1 MADKKGT
8 AKTALGWTAGNG
20 AGVREG
26 SPRQDLFPIEYV
38 KDFNATQAAIR
49 CGYSARSARQT
60 GSDLLAKPAIKAEI
74 ERLQEEARKRN
85 ELTVEEID
93 RRLCYL
99 VRFSLKDYFHADGT
113 QKTIEELTPEQ
124 AACVKEYSVVG
135 TKESPRVVPTKFID
149 PLQSLRTAI
158 QRFGMQKDPGA
169 ETEAYTFENW
179 LRRIRAADER
189 SKE

>member
-1 MADKKGT
+1 MADKKGM
-8 AKTALGWTAGNG
+8 AKRSVGWTAGNG

-26 SPRQDLFPIEYV
+26 SPRQDLFPLEYM
-38 KDFNATQAAIR
+38 KDLNATQAAIR
-49 CGYSARSARQT
+49 CGYSERSARQT

-74 ERLQEEARKRN
+74 ERLQEEARKKN

-99 VRFSLKDYFHADGT
+99 VRFNLKDFFHPGGT
-113 QKTIEELTPEQ
+113 PKAIEELTPEQ
-124 AACVKEYSVVG
+124 AACVKEYSVAG

-158 QRFGMQKDPGA
+158 QRFGMQKNPSA
-169 ETEAYTFENW
+169 EPEAYTFESW
-179 LRRIRAADER
+179 IRQLRQHED
-189 SKE
+189 